1 MKNINEMTNWMSFG
15 LAIYIDDELDKVF
28 TKGPLR
34 DSTVSNLKES
44 INTSVNDVWVATTM
58 DSEGE

>member
-28 TKGPLR
+28 TRGPLR
-34 DSTVSNLKES
+34 DNTSSKLNGT
-44 INTSVNDVWVATTM
+44 INTTINDVWVATSV
-58 DSEGE
+58 DPKGK